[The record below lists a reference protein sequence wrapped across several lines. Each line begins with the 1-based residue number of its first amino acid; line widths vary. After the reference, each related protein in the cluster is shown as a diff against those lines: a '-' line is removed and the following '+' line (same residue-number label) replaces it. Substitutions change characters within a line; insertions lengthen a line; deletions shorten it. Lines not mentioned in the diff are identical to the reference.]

1 MRGKA
6 RTSETR
12 TGQRL
17 SSCLNCDVQ
26 KVVLW
31 RCVIFDTLRVPLFAA
46 AEGRTQDLRIMR
58 PTRLPTAPPR
68 HAKRPPLADH
78 LPIPKAARSGA
89 RPSKKHGFFF
99 DLVFAADI
107 RVVLF
112 TACYPSRLLV
122 SPNQHPTLGKRAE
135 AKRPSNPEYPNASKV
150 RTCGLARPQVP
161 GRAGYHAVTA
171 SLGESGG
178 HLQASRQASGDR
190 GMRPE
195 PETN

>member
-1 MRGKA
+1 
-6 RTSETR
+6 
-12 TGQRL
+12 
-17 SSCLNCDVQ
+17 
-26 KVVLW
+26 
-31 RCVIFDTLRVPLFAA
+31 
-46 AEGRTQDLRIMR
+46 
-58 PTRLPTAPPR
+58 
-68 HAKRPPLADH
+68 
-78 LPIPKAARSGA
+78 
-89 RPSKKHGFFF
+89 
-99 DLVFAADI
+99 LVFAADI

>member
-1 MRGKA
+1 MA
-6 RTSETR
+6 L
-12 TGQRL
+12 RL
-17 SSCLNCDVQ
+17 MGHAKNS
-26 KVVLW
+26 
-31 RCVIFDTLRVPLFAA
+31 RHFAA
-46 AEGRTQDLRIMR
+46 AEDRTQDLRIMR